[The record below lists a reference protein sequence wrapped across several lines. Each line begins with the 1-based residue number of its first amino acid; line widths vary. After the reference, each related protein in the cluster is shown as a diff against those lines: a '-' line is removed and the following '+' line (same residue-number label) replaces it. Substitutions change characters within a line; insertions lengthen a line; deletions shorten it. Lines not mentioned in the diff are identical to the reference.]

1 MPTTRVMGR
10 KDRTI
15 SFRRPRRHPRANAVN
30 RRMSDAPKSP
40 PANQIQI
47 DLDEAM
53 AQGTYCNLVLIN
65 HSDSEFVLDFAFL
78 QPAAPQARVRARI
91 LSSPRHTKRLLR
103 ALESNLQRYEERFG
117 KIEEPLNLEVP
128 GLVS

>member
-1 MPTTRVMGR
+1 M
-10 KDRTI
+10 
-15 SFRRPRRHPRANAVN
+15 A
-30 RRMSDAPKSP
+30 DASKSP
-40 PANQIQI
+40 EGAQQIQI
-47 DLDEAM
+47 DLDEVT

-65 HSDSEFVLDFAFL
+65 HSDTEFVLDFAFL
-78 QPAAPQARVRARI
+78 QPASPQARVRARI

-117 KIEEPLNLEVP
+117 KIDDPVGAEP